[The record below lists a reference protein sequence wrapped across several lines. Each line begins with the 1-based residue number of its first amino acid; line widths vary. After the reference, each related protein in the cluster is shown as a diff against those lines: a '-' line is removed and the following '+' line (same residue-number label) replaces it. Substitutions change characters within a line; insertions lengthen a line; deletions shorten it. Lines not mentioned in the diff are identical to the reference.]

1 MEGQWSG
8 APATTVS
15 HISPIGNSTHRVFAS
30 YAGDANYLA
39 SVSATT
45 PLTAVPQA
53 TTLALTATPLNSA
66 TRQLVVLTATLTPG
80 LAQNHNA
87 GGTVS
92 YYSSGALIA
101 SGTVV
106 NGVATTT
113 VTGLP
118 VGTNTLTATYVSDG
132 YFATSTAPPVFTM
145 ASNPALVTPVGST
158 SAVQQ
163 GVLTFYQGGTLTG
176 MAVLTQG
183 AANLYFKIAPD
194 GTCSLGISNLA
205 NGVCTFNYTFTP
217 GRPGTRYGAVVGTDG
232 FESVIATTYVQG
244 AGTGPKVNF
253 PFGSQS

>member
-1 MEGQWSG
+1 MY
-8 APATTVS
+8 
-15 HISPIGNSTHRVFAS
+15 AS

-39 SVSATT
+39 SVSATM

-53 TTLALTATPLNSA
+53 TTLALTATPLHSA
-66 TRQLVVLTATLTPG
+66 TRQPVVLTATLTPG

-92 YYSSGALIA
+92 YYSNGVLIA

-118 VGTNTLTATYVSDG
+118 VGTGTLTATYASDG
-132 YFATSTAPPVFTM
+132 NFAASTAPPVFATV
-145 ASNPALVTPVGST
+145 SNPALVTPVGST

-163 GVLTFYQGGTLTG
+163 GVLTFYQGGALAG
-176 MAVLTQG
+176 LSVLTQG
-183 AANLYFKIAPD
+183 AANLDFKIAPG
-194 GTCSLGISNLA
+194 GTCSSGISNLA

-217 GRPGTRYGAVVGTDG
+217 GRPGTRYGAIVGTDG
-232 FESVIATTYVQG
+232 FGGVIATTYVQG
-244 AGTGPKVNF
+244 TRPGLR
-253 PFGSQS
+253 